1 MKAPPPTS
9 LERRDPLAKH
19 FYLVSEASVLGG
31 DEVVVAMGRR
41 HELASIFAYTV
52 RPGAHGRFRR
62 AVKLVMTLL
71 VRDEADILDE
81 QLAFHLN
88 AGVDY
93 VIATDHRSVDGTTE
107 ILRSYERD
115 GHVSLIREDA
125 ERIRQSEWM
134 THMARLAA
142 SEHDADWVLSSD
154 ADEFWWP
161 RGGSLKDV
169 LEAVPVKYGV
179 VRALS
184 QSFVPRTSSGWF
196 ADRMTVRLASTA
208 PINDPASSFRPV
220 AKVAHR
226 AHREIVVEQGNHNVS
241 GAGLNTLRNW
251 YPIELFHFPLRS
263 PEQIARKHQNTLAAW
278 QENLRGDLAR
288 SRSFA
293 GQGRSRAFYER
304 VALDDGAVESGLAAG
319 LLVEDTRLR
328 DALRILREGRGG
340 FRRPRARDGVAHFDK
355 PSLREDAAYAAEV
368 LSLADAD
375 LVRFRRR
382 VDELTAR
389 VAALEGGDRRGR

>member
-1 MKAPPPTS
+1 MTS
-9 LERRDPLAKH
+9 RTGIMW
-19 FYLVSEASVLGG
+19 SSVK
-31 DEVVVAMGRR
+31 
-41 HELASIFAYTV
+41 I
-52 RPGAHGRFRR
+52 
-62 AVKLVMTLL
+62 VMTLL

-81 QLAFHLN
+81 HLAFHLN

-115 GHVSLIREDA
+115 GYVRLIREEA

-161 RGGSLKDV
+161 RGGSLGEV
-169 LEAVPVKYGV
+169 LKAVPVRYGV

-184 QSFVPRTSSGWF
+184 QSFVPRTRSGWF

-226 AHREIVVEQGNHNVS
+226 AHREIVVEQGNHDVS
-241 GAGLNTLRNW
+241 GAGLHTLRSW

-263 PEQIARKHQNTLAAW
+263 AEQLARKHQNTLAAW

-288 SRSFA
+288 ARSLA
-293 GQGRSRAFYER
+293 GQGISRAFYER
-304 VALDDGAVESGLAAG
+304 VALDDNAVENGVAAG

-328 DALRILREGRGG
+328 DALRTLREGVDG
-340 FRRPRARDGVAHFDK
+340 FRRPPAHGELAHFDK
-355 PSLREDAAYAAEV
+355 PSLRENAAYAAEL

-375 LVRFRRR
+375 LVRFGRR

-389 VAALEGGDRRGR
+389 VAALEGADRRGR

>member
-1 MKAPPPTS
+1 MTI
-9 LERRDPLAKH
+9 
-19 FYLVSEASVLGG
+19 VL
-31 DEVVVAMGRR
+31 
-41 HELASIFAYTV
+41 
-52 RPGAHGRFRR
+52 
-62 AVKLVMTLL
+62 TLL
-71 VRDEADILDE
+71 VRDEVDIIDA

-88 AGVDY
+88 AGVDF
-93 VIATDHRSVDGTTE
+93 VIATDHRSRDGTTE

-115 GHVSLIREDA
+115 GYLRLIREDA

-161 RGGSLKDV
+161 RGGSLRDV

-196 ADRMTVRLASTA
+196 AERMTVRLASTA

-226 AHREIVVEQGNHNVS
+226 AHRQIVVEQGNHAVS
-241 GAGLNTLRNW
+241 GAGLHTLRSW
-251 YPIELFHFPLRS
+251 YPIELLHFPLRS
-263 PEQIARKHQNTLAAW
+263 PEQLARKHQNTLTAW
-278 QENLRGDLAR
+278 KENLRGDLAR

-304 VALDDGAVESGLAAG
+304 FALDDGAVESGLASG

-328 DALRILREGRGG
+328 DALRVLRERGGG
-340 FRRPRARDGVAHFDK
+340 FRRPRARDEVAHFDK

-389 VAALEGGDRRGR
+389 VAALENGDRRGR

>member
-1 MKAPPPTS
+1 MK
-9 LERRDPLAKH
+9 
-19 FYLVSEASVLGG
+19 
-31 DEVVVAMGRR
+31 
-41 HELASIFAYTV
+41 I
-52 RPGAHGRFRR
+52 
-62 AVKLVMTLL
+62 VMTLL

-81 QLAFHLN
+81 HLTFHLN

-115 GHVSLIREDA
+115 GYVRLIREDA
-125 ERIRQSEWM
+125 ERIRQSDWM

-142 SEHDADWVLSSD
+142 SEHGAGWVLSSD

-161 RGGSLKDV
+161 RGGSLEEV
-169 LEAVPVKYGV
+169 LETVPVRYGV

-196 ADRMTVRLASTA
+196 ADQMTVRLALIA
-208 PINDPASSFRPV
+208 PINDPGSSFRPV

-226 AHREIVVEQGNHNVS
+226 ADREIVVGQGNHDVS
-241 GAGLNTLRNW
+241 GAGMRTLRSW

-278 QENLRGDLAR
+278 HENLRGDLAR
-288 SRSFA
+288 ARSFA
-293 GQGRSRAFYER
+293 GQGISRAFYER
-304 VALDDGAVESGLAAG
+304 VALDDDAIENGLAAG
-319 LLVEDTRLR
+319 LLVQDTRLR
-328 DALRILREGRGG
+328 DALRTLRGG
-340 FRRPRARDGVAHFDK
+340 VSGSQRPPVRRGVAHFDRS
-355 PSLREDAAYAAEV
+355 SLREDAAYAAEV

-375 LVRFRRR
+375 LVRFGRR

-389 VAALEGGDRRGR
+389 VAALEGNGRRGR